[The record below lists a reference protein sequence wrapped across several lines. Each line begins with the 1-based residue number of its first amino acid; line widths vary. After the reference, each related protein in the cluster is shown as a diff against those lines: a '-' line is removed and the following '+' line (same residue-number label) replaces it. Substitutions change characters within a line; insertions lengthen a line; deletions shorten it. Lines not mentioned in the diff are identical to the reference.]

1 MKNLIVF
8 LILYGVFYK
17 TQAQG
22 LIFDQSAF
30 EAGKQFER
38 ERADFIPTSSSL
50 KKYAPYVLQQQRATC
65 VAYSTAYAITI
76 LQASNKKLTDQKEIT
91 LSLVSAHWIYYRN
104 KDITDDKC
112 LEGLSLEKT
121 MVDVLNNGA
130 PYMLLVEYPDYYPF
144 GDVQLCNYYPP
155 TYAKDMEY
163 AMINKLDEIYRI
175 SNTEDIKVAISK
187 GMPVVFGM
195 NVPPSFEKAIGK
207 LIWAPSMTENRV
219 DGFGHSM
226 IVVGY
231 DDNKYGGAFEIMN
244 SWGEAWGSGGY
255 IWVKYSDFRNYFLG
269 GYALYKE
276 AKLGGAGNNDVTSN
290 TIHSL
295 DSDIKLSKE
304 LKNKTKL
311 SKKWRVMG
319 RRQ

>member
-121 MVDVLNNGA
+121 MVDVLNNG
-130 PYMLLVEYPDYYPF
+130 
-144 GDVQLCNYYPP
+144 
-155 TYAKDMEY
+155 
-163 AMINKLDEIYRI
+163 
-175 SNTEDIKVAISK
+175 
-187 GMPVVFGM
+187 
-195 NVPPSFEKAIGK
+195 
-207 LIWAPSMTENRV
+207 
-219 DGFGHSM
+219 
-226 IVVGY
+226 
-231 DDNKYGGAFEIMN
+231 
-244 SWGEAWGSGGY
+244 
-255 IWVKYSDFRNYFLG
+255 
-269 GYALYKE
+269 
-276 AKLGGAGNNDVTSN
+276 
-290 TIHSL
+290 
-295 DSDIKLSKE
+295 
-304 LKNKTKL
+304 
-311 SKKWRVMG
+311 
-319 RRQ
+319 